1 MKAESQ
7 LVLCNLLFID
17 TLSMSE
23 PGLLKRVYKN
33 MIHSVQ
39 LFFSM
44 VSKLKVQAAYLL
56 LIHNDLL
63 MICSILPAGFTE
75 VVA

>member
-7 LVLCNLLFID
+7 LVLRNLLFID
-17 TLSMSE
+17 TFSMSE
-23 PGLLKRVYKN
+23 PDLLKRVYKN
-33 MIHSVQ
+33 MFHSTD

-44 VSKLKVQAAYLL
+44 VLKLKVQAAYLL
-56 LIHNDLL
+56 LILYVL
-63 MICSILPAGFTE
+63 VMICSISPAGFTE

>member
-7 LVLCNLLFID
+7 LVLRNLLFID

-23 PGLLKRVYKN
+23 PDLLKRVYKN
-33 MIHSVQ
+33 MIHSTE

-44 VSKLKVQAAYLL
+44 VLKLKVQAAYLL
-56 LIHNDLL
+56 LIHNVLL
-63 MICSILPAGFTE
+63 MICSISLAGFSA

>member
-7 LVLCNLLFID
+7 LILCNLLFID

-23 PGLLKRVYKN
+23 PNLLKRVYKN
-33 MIHSVQ
+33 MIHSIQ

-44 VSKLKVQAAYLL
+44 VLKLKVQAAY
-56 LIHNDLL
+56 ILL
-63 MICSILPAGFTE
+63 MIGSILPAGFTE

>member
-7 LVLCNLLFID
+7 LVLRNLLFID

-23 PGLLKRVYKN
+23 PDLLKRVYKN
-33 MIHSVQ
+33 MIHSTE

-44 VSKLKVQAAYLL
+44 VLKLKVQAAYLL
-56 LIHNDLL
+56 LIHNVLL
-63 MICSILPAGFTE
+63 MICSILPAGFSA